1 MRKIVFGWNAN
12 ICGVGGFSNAE
23 EFKYDI
29 SDNELYE
36 IAWDYAVNNAEA
48 YGIYPESWRSEDED
62 EDDDDTYQEIGC
74 YWEDYIPEKHDQLK
88 PGGGSW
94 F

>member
-1 MRKIVFGWNAN
+1 MRKIVFGWDAN
-12 ICGVGGFSNAE
+12 ICGVGGFSDAD
-23 EFKYDI
+23 EFEDDI

-48 YGIYPESWRSEDED
+48 YGIYPESWRLDDEEGDED
-62 EDDDDTYQEIGC
+62 SYPEIGS
-74 YWEDYIPEKHDQLK
+74 YWEDYDPKKHDQLK
-88 PGGGSW
+88 PGGGKW